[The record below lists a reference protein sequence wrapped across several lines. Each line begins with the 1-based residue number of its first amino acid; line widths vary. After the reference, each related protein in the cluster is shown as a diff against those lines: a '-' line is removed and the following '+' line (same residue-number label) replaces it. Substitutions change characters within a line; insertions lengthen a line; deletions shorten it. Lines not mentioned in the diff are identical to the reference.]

1 MKFSMHKINTFVRVT
16 IIIWAIAFFGGLITG
31 KSAFSQDCKYRQTIQ
46 VTDDGKILSSKTE
59 YVCKQSKPILILPPT
74 NERVYL
80 TKKVRPPVVST
91 YDYINSQYKND
102 NRLDKLLSLI
112 YNVN

>member
-1 MKFSMHKINTFVRVT
+1 MARYFHLKQNMSVRVKT
-16 IIIWAIAFFGGLITG
+16 YFNFTTN
-31 KSAFSQDCKYRQTIQ
+31 KSES
-46 VTDDGKILSSKTE
+46 ILNK
-59 YVCKQSKPILILPPT
+59 
-74 NERVYL
+74 R
-80 TKKVRPPVVST
+80 VRPPVVST

>member
-1 MKFSMHKINTFVRVT
+1 MDSIENFFRWFNYRTKVHFHKIVN
-16 IIIWAIAFFGGLITG
+16 IEKQYKL
-31 KSAFSQDCKYRQTIQ
+31 
-46 VTDDGKILSSKTE
+46 TDDGKILSSKIE
-59 YVCKQSKPILILPPT
+59 YVCKESKPILILPPT

-80 TKKVRPPVVST
+80 TKRVRPPVVKI